1 MQAGRLKPLEG
12 SSGLCS
18 CSQEQ
23 TCLHHGLGAARGS
36 VLSRKHGDDGFQG
49 IIGRP
54 WAVIS
59 LQLEAC
65 GALSSS
71 FQQSIS
77 LSFCLLILKWRT
89 FFH

>member
-1 MQAGRLKPLEG
+1 MRAGRLKTLEG
-12 SSGLCS
+12 SSGLCF

-23 TCLHHGLGAARGS
+23 TYLHHGLGAARGS

-49 IIGRP
+49 IMGSP

-71 FQQSIS
+71 CQQSIS